1 MLTAC
6 GRAAVRPGMSQAQ
19 FLNQLKHERIVELSG
34 EGWRWADLARWGDLS
49 PALQARDPEFRNY
62 VVGKHG
68 GTRSRWV
75 TLTSTRT
82 WRRTR
87 TTRNLFEVPIIL

>member
-34 EGWRWADLARWGDLS
+34 EDGGGPTW
-49 PALQARDPEFRNY
+49 PAGA
-62 VVGKHG
+62 
-68 GTRSRWV
+68 T
-75 TLTSTRT
+75 
-82 WRRTR
+82 
-87 TTRNLFEVPIIL
+87 